1 MPDRQVLKA
10 WFCREVLPLE
20 PALTRFIRR
29 NWREEAEL
37 VDLRQE
43 VYVRVYEAACRQL
56 PLAAKPFLF
65 ATARNC
71 LIDRARR
78 ARIVSFDLVADLE
91 SALLL
96 EDPITP
102 ERLAGS
108 REDLRRVQA
117 GLDTL
122 PERCRQV
129 IVLRKLEGLSQQ
141 ETADRLGVTVK
152 AIEQQ
157 TTRGMRALVAFV
169 FGDGGE
175 GTVTPIGRPAR
186 KEGEA

>member
-1 MPDRQVLKA
+1 MPERQALKA
-10 WFCREVLPLE
+10 WFTREVLPLE

-29 NWREEAEL
+29 NWREEADL

-56 PLAAKPFLF
+56 PLDTRPFLF

-91 SALLL
+91 SAVVL
-96 EDPITP
+96 EDAVTP
-102 ERLAGS
+102 ERLVGS

-141 ETADRLGVTVK
+141 ETAERLGVTVK

-169 FGDGGE
+169 FGEDGDGI
-175 GTVTPIGRPAR
+175 VTTMRRPTR